1 MPTSLNTLVV
11 RTLSVTLCGTILV
24 ACGGGGG
31 DATPNTMSSSAAN
44 ISASASGN
52 VTSNAGAA
60 IGAVVAES
68 SDVAAVASMDAT
80 AASMYSGRGAA
91 SQNPT
96 SAPAATKPADS
107 AVTAPA
113 RTITSLR
120 LENTS
125 SVAQTDVPVTFG
137 QVFAAGH
144 LAKGTALN
152 ARFDNG
158 ETMPLQLDVKALH
171 ADGSV
176 RHAIISGVVKSM
188 AARQLRKMELVT
200 GGSVAAST
208 GVTTAQLLNSG
219 FTASVSA
226 TVNGVRYS
234 ASADELLKAGKTE
247 SWLAGASV
255 NEWLVSAP
263 LKTAGGA
270 QHPHLTARFAVRWY
284 DSAKKARVDVTVEN
298 NWAYETAPSNFTYDA
313 EVLVGGKSVYTK
325 PALTHLHH
333 ARWRKV
339 FWQGATTSDVV
350 AVKHDTAYLIATGAV
365 ANYDQSLTI
374 KEASLAG
381 LKSGWTLDKS
391 EPMKV
396 GSANGYMPSTG
407 GRSDIGLLPA
417 WSVMYLLTMDN
428 RAKEVT
434 LGNGDL
440 GGTWS
445 MHYRDKLT
453 DRPISIVDF
462 PYMTI
467 QGRPGD
473 TQNPVTKKRESF
485 PACATT
491 DGCTTPYTHDMSHQP
506 SLAYLPY
513 LVTGDYY
520 YLEELQFWA
529 MYNVLAPNPN
539 YREQSK
545 GILQSN
551 QVRGQAWGM
560 RSLVEA
566 AYISPDAD
574 KLKSHFTSFV
584 KNNLAWY
591 NTTYSDNA
599 QANKLGVLL
608 NGAFAYQSGT
618 GVAPWQ
624 DDFFTS
630 VIGHASELGFTEANR
645 LLNWKAQYPIQRM
658 TDGGLCWIDAAMY
671 SMKIKDTGSS
681 AIYTTMK
688 QVAAANQT
696 EALRALAC
704 ASPEMGKLLKLKTGE
719 MSGYSSSAIG
729 YPSNMQPAL
738 AYAVSVSGSVG
749 QKAWKTFTTRGGQ
762 PDYTGAPQFAVVPR

>member
-1 MPTSLNTLVV
+1 MSTSLNTLVA

-24 ACGGGGG
+24 ACGGGSG
-31 DATPNTMSSSAAN
+31 DATTGNTLSSSAASVSATGTVSTDAAGVATTDA
-44 ISASASGN
+44 ISSASMGTTAS
-52 VTSNAGAA
+52 S
-60 IGAVVAES
+60 I
-68 SDVAAVASMDAT
+68 
-80 AASMYSGRGAA
+80 YSGRGASGQTPA
-91 SQNPT
+91 KPDAN
-96 SAPAATKPADS
+96 APAM
-107 AVTAPA
+107 TAPA
-113 RTITSLR
+113 RTITNVR
-120 LENTS
+120 LENGAAAVQTS
-125 SVAQTDVPVTFG
+125 VPFTFG
-137 QVFAAGH
+137 QVFAAGD
-144 LAKGTALN
+144 LAKGTALIG
-152 ARFDNG
+152 RFDNG
-158 ETMPLQLDVKALH
+158 ETLPLQVDAKAFH
-171 ADGSV
+171 PDGSV
-176 RHAIISGVVKSM
+176 RHAVISGVVPTI
-188 AARQLRKMELVT
+188 AAGQTRKMDLVT
-200 GGSVAAST
+200 AGSQSALAGAS
-208 GVTTAQLLNSG
+208 TAQLLNSG
-219 FTASVSA
+219 FNASVSA
-226 TVNGVRYS
+226 TLAGVRYS
-234 ASADELLKAGKTE
+234 ASADELIKAGKTT
-247 SWLAGASV
+247 SWLAGASA

-263 LKTAGGA
+263 LKTASGV

-298 NWAYETAPSNFTYDA
+298 NWAYEAAPSNFTYDA
-313 EVLVGGKSVYTK
+313 EVLVGGKSVYAK

-339 FWQGATTSDVV
+339 FWQGAVNPDAVV
-350 AVKHDTAYLIATGAV
+350 VKHDTAYLIATGAV
-365 ANYDQSLTI
+365 ANYDQKLAI
-374 KEASLAG
+374 KEASLAA
-381 LKSGWTLDKS
+381 LKSGWTADKS

-417 WSVMYLLTMDN
+417 WSVMYLLTMDK

-491 DGCTTPYTHDMSHQP
+491 DGCTSPFTHDMSHQP

-513 LVTGDYY
+513 MVTGDYY

-539 YREQSK
+539 YREQAK

-551 QVRGQAWGM
+551 QVRGQAWGL
-560 RSLVEA
+560 RSLLDA
-566 AYISPDAD
+566 AYITPDAD

-584 KNNLAWY
+584 NNNLAWY
-591 NTTYSDNA
+591 NKTYSDNA
-599 QANKLGVLL
+599 QANQLGVLL

-630 VIGHASELGFTEANR
+630 VIGHATDLGFTEAKR
-645 LLNWKAQYPIQRM
+645 LLNWKAKYSLQRM
-658 TDGGLCWIDAAMY
+658 NDGGLCWIDAAMY
-671 SMKIKDTGSS
+671 SMKIKDSGSS
-681 AIYTTMK
+681 AIYSTMK
-688 QVAAANQT
+688 QVAVANQS
-696 EALRALAC
+696 EALRALSC
-704 ASPEMGKLLKLKTGE
+704 ASAEMAKLLKLKTGE
-719 MSGYSSSAIG
+719 MTGYSSSAIG

-738 AYAVSVSGSVG
+738 AYSVSISGAQG
-749 QKAWKTFTTRGGQ
+749 QKAWNTFITRGGQ
-762 PDYTGAPQFAVVPR
+762 PDYTGAPQFAVIPR